1 MRDGRSVWSWVRRSR
16 RSSPTTTTVH
26 MRCAPAR
33 RGSGRTARSLTT
45 TLPATLRSTAVLL
58 IFLSV
63 AAVSALPT
71 KRRLDDVLSDKAALA
86 EGDMTPGIPSLND
99 VVHAFNGAT
108 TKDTDAES
116 IVSSV
121 KQALPATVNISFPL
135 TTTLDDYYER
145 CEERGTLLADLA
157 KVGERTCRAIEN
169 SLAAGSCR
177 AVLVFPAKAYEAPP
191 PPVPACSTDSQAAA
205 VPGRRRLTAAN
216 LHFVFIISAPTA
228 GLIGQSIEE
237 QTGTAEHASDFLGV
251 EGLASGPAVINVSAC
266 DSASDP
272 CCGAIDRGACM
283 QGITPTVLPAT
294 RPRLAAMIAQILV
307 ELCK

>member
-1 MRDGRSVWSWVRRSR
+1 
-16 RSSPTTTTVH
+16 

-33 RGSGRTARSLTT
+33 LGSDRTARSLTT
-45 TLPATLRSTAVLL
+45 PHSPATLRSTTVLL
-58 IFLSV
+58 IFLSF

-71 KRRLDDVLSDKAALA
+71 KRRLDDVVLSDKAALA

-145 CEERGTLLADLA
+145 CEEERGTLLADLA